1 MIKTMNG
8 FVGFQSRFAVPRL
21 VREARRRESAKA
33 AVTWLA
39 KVLGTDSGAGLAI
52 QTLWGIAPTK
62 RISISEGVD
71 LLPLESLPP
80 SCQKEQLINVDWHPA
95 ARRVPL
101 PPFAWKPPPAAL
113 IAKTEIRPFLI
124 DASTEKNSTDN
135 GISQVQPPLD
145 DIRLCLALE
154 GPSII
159 LAGPR
164 WFQYVDPDLEAA
176 VVTESRSYT
185 HDEILPTIIPDDSV
199 RLTSDVQ
206 IIVQKYMKLEP
217 NIRNRTCNALD
228 RLHQSLIRRNPAD
241 RALETSIALEMLLKE
256 NDDRGTNRR
265 ILAFRAALLISEDV
279 QERIR
284 NRAIIDAAYKMRNE
298 LVHGGKMIT
307 DVTEVTVNGFGK
319 WSAEKI
325 AGCAAKR
332 TALVIKRV
340 IMKGGLPE
348 WNHFELSNGKTWK

>member
-1 MIKTMNG
+1 MINFGSGKS
-8 FVGFQSRFAVPRL
+8 GFQSQFVAPIL
-21 VREARRRESAKA
+21 VREARYRKSAKA
-33 AVTWLA
+33 AVTWLV
-39 KVLGTDSGAGLAI
+39 KVLGTDSGKGLAI
-52 QTLWGIAPTK
+52 QTLWGISPAQ
-62 RISISEGVD
+62 RIPLLEDVD
-71 LLPLESLPP
+71 LLPFESLPH
-80 SCQKEQLINVDWHPA
+80 SRQKERLTDTDWPQS
-95 ARRVPL
+95 ARL
-101 PPFAWKPPPAAL
+101 PTPFFTRKPPTAAL
-113 IAKTEIRPFLI
+113 IAKMEVRPFLI
-124 DASTEKNSTDN
+124 DASQEENSPDN
-135 GISQVQPPLD
+135 SISQVIPPLD

-159 LAGPR
+159 IPGPG

-199 RLTSDVQ
+199 RLTSDAQ

-217 NIRNRTCNALD
+217 NIRNRTRNALD

-256 NDDRGTNRR
+256 NADRGANRR

-284 NRAIIDAAYKMRNE
+284 NRAIIAAAYKMRNE

-307 DVTEVTVNGFGK
+307 DVTEVAVNGFGK
-319 WSAEKI
+319 WSAEKV

-332 TALVIKRV
+332 TALVINRV
-340 IMKGGLPE
+340 IMKGGLPK